1 MADERGQVFWMNV
14 DYQQWNPLPPV
25 LRLKLRDGA
34 LLTMSLW
41 AEYFFCPPVS
51 SYLTVP
57 LADLCVVWRTIV
69 TVVLQQLVNNQ
80 SLSKALVS
88 SIVFTKK
95 HWGLRAEKAVY
106 PVSEYLAIF
115 RKGLPNNLWPIPL
128 DPERSVQPL
137 RVYTTHLKI
146 VLTLQ
151 VYDRWYF
158 LLLSYFKSLLSWD
171 TYTVVWLDEAC
182 SQTTP
187 LWLHAAAGGG
197 QSQEQE

>member
-95 HWGLRAEKAVY
+95 HWGLRAEKAIY

-128 DPERSVQPL
+128 DPERECSTL
-137 RVYTTHLKI
+137 ESLYYTFKNSFDSSGLWQVVFLVA
-146 VLTLQ
+146 VL
-151 VYDRWYF
+151 F
-158 LLLSYFKSLLSWD
+158 
-171 TYTVVWLDEAC
+171 
-182 SQTTP
+182 
-187 LWLHAAAGGG
+187 
-197 QSQEQE
+197 